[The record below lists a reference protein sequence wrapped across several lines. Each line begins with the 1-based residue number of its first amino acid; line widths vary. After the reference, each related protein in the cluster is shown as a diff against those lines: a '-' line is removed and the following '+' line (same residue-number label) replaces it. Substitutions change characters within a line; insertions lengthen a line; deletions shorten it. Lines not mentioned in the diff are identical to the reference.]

1 MVILCKKEDLQKVLS
16 KIPEWRNESQMNYYT
31 QPYRRRSAEEQK
43 LRFWENTI
51 NTVLE
56 DALMGLSVK
65 PEDLHKAF
73 KAPALKGVLEE
84 LTARGSL
91 VKVSDIKK
99 KAQKKCQKNQ
109 GWSSWVGGFFK
120 SVIQKQP
127 RDSRIVSKHLIVQ
140 TTNKLIEWT
149 RKQGRNLFLETEVWN
164 EYCKLNS
171 LQNDYSILLD
181 FLNGEEVLDAFQIN
195 YQEQQVKVFKFK
207 QFQSEHLELT
217 QQEINACVCMQL
229 KEELERLLLNLEEA
243 LEVTKSKKFQQ
254 DTLEAKYLLYKKS
267 LQSTKVKKV
276 RKLLDDLEECLV
288 TGQDLQRIASG
299 TFEET
304 KRLLAK
310 QSKHSS
316 LVLDRKD
323 HVFMKKKIENF
334 EKLYSSGL
342 SKL

>member
-1 MVILCKKEDLQKVLS
+1 MVVLCKEEDLQKVLS
-16 KIPEWRNESQMNYYT
+16 KIPEWSDESQMNYYT
-31 QPYRRRSAEEQK
+31 QPYLRRTAEEQK

-51 NTVLE
+51 NTVLK

-65 PEDLHKAF
+65 PEDLHKAL

-99 KAQKKCQKNQ
+99 KAQRKRQKNQ

-127 RDSRIVSKHLIVQ
+127 SDSRIVSKQLIVQ
-140 TTNKLIEWT
+140 TTQKLLEWT
-149 RKQGRNLFLETEVWN
+149 RKQGRNLFLESEVWN

-195 YQEQQVKVFKFK
+195 YQGQQVKVFKFK

-217 QQEINACVCMQL
+217 QQEINACVCIQL
-229 KEELERLLLNLEEA
+229 KEELERVLLNLEEA
-243 LEVTKSKKFQQ
+243 LEVTKSKKIQQ
-254 DTLEAKYLLYKKS
+254 GTLEAKYLLYKKS
-267 LQSTKVKKV
+267 LQSTKLKKV

-288 TGQDLQRIASG
+288 TGENVQKVASD
-299 TFEET
+299 TFEEA
-304 KRLLAK
+304 KRFAK
-310 QSKHSS
+310 QTKYNS

-323 HVFMKKKIENF
+323 HVFMKKKIKNF
-334 EKLYSSGL
+334 EKFYSSGF
-342 SKL
+342 K

>member
-1 MVILCKKEDLQKVLS
+1 MVVLCKEEDLQKVLS
-16 KIPEWRNESQMNYYT
+16 KIPEWSDESQMNYYT
-31 QPYRRRSAEEQK
+31 QPYLRRTAEEQK

-51 NTVLE
+51 NTVLK

-65 PEDLHKAF
+65 PEDLHKAL

-99 KAQKKCQKNQ
+99 KAQRKRQKNQ

-127 RDSRIVSKHLIVQ
+127 SDSRIVSKQLIVQ
-140 TTNKLIEWT
+140 TTQKLLEWT
-149 RKQGRNLFLETEVWN
+149 RKQGRNLFLESEVWN

-195 YQEQQVKVFKFK
+195 YQGQQVKVFKFK

-217 QQEINACVCMQL
+217 QQEINACVCIQL
-229 KEELERLLLNLEEA
+229 KEELERVLLNLEEA
-243 LEVTKSKKFQQ
+243 LEVTKSKKIQQ
-254 DTLEAKYLLYKKS
+254 GTLEAKYLLYKKS
-267 LQSTKVKKV
+267 LQSTKLKKV

-288 TGQDLQRIASG
+288 TGENVQKVASD

-304 KRLLAK
+304 KRFAK
-310 QSKHSS
+310 QTKYNS

-323 HVFMKKKIENF
+323 HVFMKKKIKNF
-334 EKLYSSGL
+334 EKFYSSGF
-342 SKL
+342 K